1 MSWVMTAV
9 TAVRAQ
15 VSSSVLFEELV
26 PGLLLSIQLIHVA
39 QEAVSVA
46 VVAHAAAAVLLSTRI
61 S

>member
-1 MSWVMTAV
+1 MTAV